1 MMIGWYETS
10 HSDRYASGMVNYFLA
25 PEIMKTVGGKKQ
37 IILRSPKPELL
48 AGDVAQLTEFLKHQ
62 TCQRRFS
69 ALTMSFATGDVDVAA
84 FNAGRRGAREA
95 VNKAVSF
102 VLEVAYLH
110 VPEASRPPVLIGTHT
125 HAGRLEVNL
134 ILPRIVLGG
143 HGKYLSWNPHPTTPR
158 SREVWDATR
167 MYLNAQFGWADPMDP
182 ARAQLVKYPD
192 WARKQNAEDARAG
205 VETPLKLYQVASE
218 CAADAYRAGRVQRRD
233 DLLALLLPIF
243 RDCDFQLTASTKNS
257 ITLEY
262 TGQGTLSC
270 PMLIFRG
277 KLFEDGAY
285 AEIANDLAAWKTKFD
300 PEAIAINLRALAASN
315 ATISAKKY
323 GKSLWNIEEFDP
335 QAVFECSKFC
345 ISRIPTI
352 VTKTDRLKGP
362 PSSLI
367 FENLRALIARVSAKI
382 RTTMATRRIAKA
394 LIRHK
399 EHFVETANEWRKAH
413 EAATA
418 ITHARIISAGGS
430 DPAPGRL
437 GRPDGKGLGQQQGR
451 PVGTPPQR
459 DDRRDPGVE
468 PSRPADRG
476 RAEEPHGAAAFYAG
490 HGAKDHAHGATNAGT
505 APEPDPNEP
514 LAWRSPRSGS
524 RGHLICKKLS
534 GAQDATPE
542 SFEPM

>member
-1 MMIGWYETS
+1 MMLGWYETS
-10 HSDRYASGMVNYFLA
+10 QSDRYASGMVNYFLA

-37 IILRSPKPELL
+37 MVLRSPRPELL
-48 AGDVAQLTEFLKHQ
+48 AGDVAQLTEFLKRQ

-84 FNAGRRGAREA
+84 FNAGGRDARGA
-95 VNKAVSF
+95 VNKAVAF

-110 VPEASRPPVLIGTHT
+110 VPETSRPPVLIGTHT
-125 HAGRLEVNL
+125 HAGRLEINM

-143 HGKYLSWNPHPTTPR
+143 HGKYLSWNPHPATTR
-158 SREVWDATR
+158 SREIWDATR

-205 VETPLKLYQVASE
+205 VGTPLKVYQLVSQLAF
-218 CAADAYRAGRVQRRD
+218 DVYGHGQVQDRD
-233 DLLALLLPIF
+233 GLLAQLLPLVGKYGI
-243 RDCDFQLTASTKNS
+243 RLKLKTAKT
-257 ITLEY
+257 ITLEHTRPRTRHY
-262 TGQGTLSC
+262 
-270 PMLIFRG
+270 PELIFRG
-277 KLFEDGAY
+277 RLFEGGAY
-285 AEIANDLAAWKTKFD
+285 EKNGNDQAVWKTKFD

-315 ATISAKKY
+315 ATISAQKY

-335 QAVFECSKFC
+335 RAAFECPKFC
-345 ISRIPTI
+345 ISRIPTN

-382 RTTMATRRIAKA
+382 RMAMATRRIAKA

-399 EHFVETANEWRKAH
+399 ENFVKTANEWRKAH
-413 EAATA
+413 EAVTA
-418 ITHARIISAGGS
+418 ITHDRTIIAGDS
-430 DPAPGRL
+430 DPAPGSP
-437 GRPDGKGLGQQQGR
+437 GRPDGNGLGQQQGR

-476 RAEEPHGAAAFYAG
+476 RAEEPHGAAAFHAC
-490 HGAKDHAHGATNAGT
+490 HGAKDHAHGAANTRT
-505 APEPDPNEP
+505 APKPNPDEP

-524 RGHLICKKLS
+524 RGHLICKQLS